1 MEYLYADLELSA
13 CRLIDVFVKDFG
25 EVKMMVF
32 RGHQEVDL
40 LVWFGFFVATQ
51 NHWRL
56 RELLLISLLTMN

>member
-1 MEYLYADLELSA
+1 MDYLYADLELSA

-40 LVWFGFFVATQ
+40 LVWFRFFVATQ
-51 NHWRL
+51 NNWRW
-56 RELLLISLLTMN
+56 REALLISSSTMN